1 MVAQKAKLNINGCNF
16 VFERERDRLSSSRWV
31 NQGSKVS
38 LPNGKDRESCPTE
51 EGEGD
56 EAKGEHVV
64 SDEAKEI
71 SGGSRAMTGGL
82 FFASK
87 GG

>member
-1 MVAQKAKLNINGCNF
+1 M
-16 VFERERDRLSSSRWV
+16 LSTLLLIADPSTSISAVDESQEFWP
-31 NQGSKVS
+31 